1 MFLFWWSYT
10 ISGVDVGIWQF
21 SDTMLW
27 LNSTSSLL
35 LHRDKILKFHENFM
49 MIGKVENIELKSVIL
64 VKPNSG
70 NGRLWHYN
78 SATQSRLHI
87 KLGRV
92 VDPIKTHILC
102 ENQEFFYKLYDTVA
116 KKLQNSLKIRQCWI
130 CLEILNR
137 SLDSVIK
144 ILLFKLSSI
153 LSNSLQNGISLK
165 I

>member
-1 MFLFWWSYT
+1 MILHNQWGRCRYLAVFWYDALIKFYLIIAT
-10 ISGVDVGIWQF
+10 PQRQNIEISW
-21 SDTMLW
+21 
-27 LNSTSSLL
+27 
-35 LHRDKILKFHENFM
+35 KFYDDR
-49 MIGKVENIELKSVIL
+49 KVENIELKSVIL

>member
-1 MFLFWWSYT
+1 M
-10 ISGVDVGIWQF
+10 
-21 SDTMLW
+21 
-27 LNSTSSLL
+27 
-35 LHRDKILKFHENFM
+35 
-49 MIGKVENIELKSVIL
+49 
-64 VKPNSG
+64 
-70 NGRLWHYN
+70 
-78 SATQSRLHI
+78 
-87 KLGRV
+87 

-102 ENQEFFYKLYDTVA
+102 ENQVFFYNLYDTVAKKLQNSLKIYDTVA

-144 ILLFKLSSI
+144 ILLFKLRSI